1 MLGLMF
7 YFECLPITEM
17 CNEANDLVFVIDCS
31 ASIEFAQAGNWD
43 RLLKFV
49 NDIVAKRIIGKD
61 STRVGVVQ
69 FSTDVVSSLYLNQ
82 YYNKVEL
89 MDAISNIRFKGRST
103 FTAGGIREMRTV
115 QFTAGHGDRP
125 GVHNIA
131 IVITDGV
138 SIIEPEKTVPEA
150 QKAQQQGIDVYSIGI
165 TDKVDVNEVR
175 DISSPPHELN
185 KNYFLVTDFSNLD
198 VIVQATFDATCDDVV
213 QTTTTT
219 TPPPAGECTL
229 QVFLAVQRNIGTL
242 ERIQW
247 RTNKMILEL
256 RERLKECGLTTL
268 ETRRLR
274 GDQTKCL
281 RY

>member
-1 MLGLMF
+1 MLGQMF
-7 YFECLPITEM
+7 YLEYLPITEM
-17 CNEANDLVFVIDCS
+17 CNEANDLVFVIDSS

-49 NDIVAKRIIGKD
+49 KDIVAKRIIGTD
-61 STRVGVVQ
+61 GTRVGVVQ

-82 YYNKVEL
+82 YYNKAEL

-138 SIIEPEKTVPEA
+138 SIIEPEKTIPEA
-150 QKAQQQGIDVYSIGI
+150 QKAQQQGINVFSIGI

-185 KNYFLVTDFSNLD
+185 KNYFLATDFSNLD
-198 VIVQATFDATCDDVV
+198 EIVQAIFNATCGDVV
-213 QTTTTT
+213 QTTTTMAT
-219 TPPPAGECTL
+219 TPPPAGEYTF
-229 QVFLAVQRNIGTL
+229 QVFLAVLLNEYSGEQ
-242 ERIQW
+242 
-247 RTNKMILEL
+247 
-256 RERLKECGLTTL
+256 LK
-268 ETRRLR
+268 
-274 GDQTKCL
+274 
-281 RY
+281 